1 MALKTVAREHT
12 TAILEALGLKS
23 FTRPF
28 AGLIDPGD
36 FGTVGT
42 YLPIFPDE
50 YKKLPPN
57 LQRHV
62 YLIAPGRYGLIC
74 LLPRTFE
81 APDGGKVT
89 EVSTVSNDW
98 GKVVKVSYKTD
109 KGGEFETEH
118 TIRQDKLLVYA
129 KNKKLPIIRSVRI
142 TS

>member
-1 MALKTVAREHT
+1 MALKTVAQEHI

-28 AGLIDPGD
+28 AGLFDPGD

-42 YLPIFPDE
+42 YLPVFPDE

-57 LQRHV
+57 LQKHV
-62 YLIAPGRYGLIC
+62 YLVAPGRYGLIC
-74 LLPRTFE
+74 FLPRTFE

-89 EVSTVSNDW
+89 EVSTIFNDW
-98 GKVVKVSYKTD
+98 GKMVKVSYKTD
-109 KGGEFETEH
+109 KDGEFATEH

-129 KNKKLPIIRSVRI
+129 KNKKLPIYRSVRI

>member
-1 MALKTVAREHT
+1 MALKTVAHEHT
-12 TAILEALGLKS
+12 KEILEALGLKS

-28 AGLIDPGD
+28 AGLIDSGD

-42 YLPIFPDE
+42 YLPIYPDE

-62 YLIAPGRYGLIC
+62 YLISPGRYGLIC
-74 LLPRTFE
+74 FLPRTFE

-89 EVSTVSNDW
+89 EVATVFSAW
-98 GKVVKVSYKTD
+98 GKMIRVAYKTD

-129 KNKKLPIIRSVRI
+129 KNKKLPINTSVKI

>member
-1 MALKTVAREHT
+1 MALKTVEQEHT
-12 TAILEALGLKS
+12 KEILEALGLKS

-42 YLPIFPDE
+42 YLPIYPDE

-74 LLPRTFE
+74 FLPRTFE

-89 EVSTVSNDW
+89 EVSTVFNAW
-98 GKVVKVSYKTD
+98 GKMIKVSYKTD

-118 TIRQDKLLVYA
+118 TIRQDKLLLYA
-129 KNKKLPIIRSVRI
+129 KNKKLPIKTSVKI

>member
-1 MALKTVAREHT
+1 MALKTVAHEHT
-12 TAILEALGLKS
+12 KEILEALGLKS

-28 AGLIDPGD
+28 AGLIDSGD

-42 YLPIFPDE
+42 YVPIYPDE

-74 LLPRTFE
+74 FLPRTFE
-81 APDGGKVT
+81 APDGGKVA
-89 EVSTVSNDW
+89 EVSTVFNAW
-98 GKVVKVSYKTD
+98 GKMIKVAYKTD

-118 TIRQDKLLVYA
+118 TIRQDKLLAYA
-129 KNKKLPIIRSVRI
+129 KNKKLPVNTSVKI
-142 TS
+142 TG